1 MKKVIY
7 VWLVR
12 VVSWLAHFSKN
23 DQVIYLMSFAD
34 NLDFIQQLNQ
44 RVPGRLTVYYLP
56 SAATGAA
63 QLAQA
68 GIATRPFHDSVRFAL
83 TGIPVITRAADVYLD
98 NYYGFT
104 AGLTRQAPHR
114 LTTTDST
121 LACCWR
127 GQNIW
132 LG

>member
-56 SAATGAA
+56 SAATGRHNWHRRE
-63 QLAQA
+63 LRH
-68 GIATRPFHDSVRFAL
+68 GRFMIQFDL
-83 TGIPVITRAADVYLD
+83 P
-98 NYYGFT
+98 
-104 AGLTRQAPHR
+104 
-114 LTTTDST
+114 
-121 LACCWR
+121 
-127 GQNIW
+127 
-132 LG
+132 